1 MTGQSQI
8 QIRKATAEDIEVL
21 VNFNAAMAQE
31 SENLSLDRERLTG
44 GTRAVFESPDKGSY
58 IVAEAEGQVVGSL
71 LTVKEWSDWRN
82 GDFWWIQSVY
92 VRPEW
97 RRRGVYRS
105 LHNWVQEVAKATLG
119 VCGVRLY
126 VDQNNH
132 IAQSTYASLGMVKSH
147 YDLFEIDLAPP

>member
-1 MTGQSQI
+1 MNAQSQV
-8 QIRKATAEDIEVL
+8 QIREATSADIETL
-21 VNFNAAMAQE
+21 VDFNAAMAKE
-31 SENLSLDRERLTG
+31 TENLSLDRARLTG
-44 GTRAVFESPDKGSY
+44 GTRAVFESPDKGRY

-71 LTVKEWSDWRN
+71 LTVQEWSDWRN

-105 LHNWVQEVAKATLG
+105 LHNWVQEAARATPG

-126 VDQNNH
+126 VDQHNH
-132 IAQSTYASLGMVKSH
+132 TAQSTYASLGMVKSH
-147 YDLFEIDLAPP
+147 YDLFEIDLVPP